1 VPSAYGWRSGG
12 ELWIEIP
19 EVATFH
25 LSAGSGVLSANPE
38 ESIDANAVLDAYYG
52 AVLPLVVQAT
62 QGLEVIHASAVL
74 VPSQGIVAGFCGI
87 SESGKSTVAYGLT
100 ARRYEQW
107 SDDALAFRA
116 DRVQVITAVGLPF
129 TIKLRESS
137 AAHFG
142 ASSEGIDVRDEFE
155 WKTAR
160 LGAVF
165 LIEPID
171 SEHSGE
177 AVVVE
182 RMNSAD
188 SLHALLPNAYRFHPQ
203 TDERRRE
210 TMRSY
215 LELVGS
221 IPVFAARYP
230 RGFERLPEL
239 LDALDE
245 RILALS

>member
-1 VPSAYGWRSGG
+1 
-12 ELWIEIP
+12 
-19 EVATFH
+19 
-25 LSAGSGVLSANPE
+25 
-38 ESIDANAVLDAYYG
+38 
-52 AVLPLVVQAT
+52 
-62 QGLEVIHASAVL
+62 
-74 VPSQGIVAGFCGI
+74 
-87 SESGKSTVAYGLT
+87 
-100 ARRYEQW
+100 
-107 SDDALAFRA
+107 LAFRA